1 MTGHV
6 CVVGSANLDL
16 IALAQR
22 LPNPGETVIGHGFV
36 EAAGGKGLNQAVAA
50 ARAGA
55 TVSFIGAV
63 GNDDA
68 GRALRQVAID
78 DGINTSG
85 LVTVAGSPTGRALIG
100 VSDDGANLII
110 VVPGA
115 NAAVDRSVVEAA
127 ERIISSA
134 DVVLGQHE
142 VPDQALETAYRL
154 ARQAGATTI
163 LNPAPAHPIPASLLG
178 LVDIVVPNEHE
189 YPLLGD
195 VSSVGCLVVTEGEQG
210 CRLVREGQST
220 RIPSFAVEA
229 VDTVAA
235 GDAFCGALAAALA
248 QGEPL
253 ETALLRASAAG
264 ALATLTHG
272 AVPSLPDAAAIDWLI
287 ARG

>member
-1 MTGHV
+1 MSGRV

-16 IALAQR
+16 IALAHR
-22 LPNPGETVIGHGFV
+22 LPASGETVIGHGFV

-55 TVSFIGAV
+55 SVTFVGAL

-68 GRALRQVAID
+68 GRALRQVAVD

-85 LVTVAGSPTGRALIG
+85 LVTVPGVPTGRAVIG
-100 VSDDGANLII
+100 VGDDGANLII

-115 NAAVDRSVVEAA
+115 NAKVDRSVVEAA
-127 ERIISSA
+127 QRMLGEA
-134 DVVLGQHE
+134 QVVLAQHE
-142 VPDQALETAYRL
+142 VPDDAIEAAFRL
-154 ARQAGATTI
+154 GRAAGATNI
-163 LNPAPAHPIPASLLG
+163 LNPAPARTVPASVLE
-178 LVDIVVPNEHE
+178 LVDILVPNEHE
-189 YPLLGD
+189 YPLVGE
-195 VSSVGCLVVTEGEQG
+195 VGSVPCLIVTEGSAG
-210 CRLVREGQST
+210 CRVVQGGREW
-220 RIPSFAVEA
+220 RVAPFAVDA

-248 QGEPL
+248 AGMGL
-253 ETALLRASAAG
+253 DIALQRASAAG

-272 AVPSLPDAAAIDWLI
+272 AVPSLPEAASIDWLI

>member
-1 MTGHV
+1 MAGSV

-16 IALAQR
+16 IALAHR
-22 LPNPGETVIGHGFV
+22 LPAPGETVIGHGFV

-55 TVSFIGAV
+55 SVSLVGAV

-68 GRALRQVAID
+68 GRALRQVAVD
-78 DGINTSG
+78 DGINTSC
-85 LVTVAGSPTGRALIG
+85 LVTVPGVPTGRAVIG
-100 VSDDGANLII
+100 VGDDGANLII

-115 NAAVDRSVVEAA
+115 NARVDRYVVEAA
-127 ERIISSA
+127 ERTVCDA
-134 DVVLGQHE
+134 QVVLAQHE
-142 VPDQALETAYRL
+142 VPDDAIEAAFRL
-154 ARQAGATTI
+154 GRATGATNI
-163 LNPAPAHPIPASLLG
+163 LNPAPARAIPASVLR
-178 LVDIVVPNEHE
+178 LVDILVPNEHE

-195 VSSVGCLVVTEGEQG
+195 VDSVPCLIITEGAAG
-210 CRLVREGQST
+210 SRVSREGQQWRVPAYS
-220 RIPSFAVEA
+220 VDA

-248 QGEPL
+248 SGNDL
-253 ETALLRASAAG
+253 GAALRRASAAG

-272 AVPSLPDAAAIDWLI
+272 AVPALPDSAAIDWLI